1 MRGVSR
7 IAGAAAAGEGAA
19 PAAVVPEPCRQGE
32 GDADRAG
39 ARRARASMS
48 IRGPAG
54 ARPTAREACR
64 LMPFAPY
71 LMDGPD
77 GMAVARGGTG
87 PPPGGRAR
95 GSVGRHL
102 VERALQRREAG

>member
-7 IAGAAAAGEGAA
+7 IAGAVAAGEGAA
-19 PAAVVPEPCRQGE
+19 PAAVVLDPGRRGE
-32 GDADRAG
+32 GDTDRAG
-39 ARRARASMS
+39 ARRARASVP
-48 IRGPAG
+48 IPGPAG

-71 LMDGPD
+71 LMDGP
-77 GMAVARGGTG
+77 GGVAVARGGMG
-87 PPPGGRAR
+87 PSPGGRAR

-102 VERALQRREAG
+102 VERA